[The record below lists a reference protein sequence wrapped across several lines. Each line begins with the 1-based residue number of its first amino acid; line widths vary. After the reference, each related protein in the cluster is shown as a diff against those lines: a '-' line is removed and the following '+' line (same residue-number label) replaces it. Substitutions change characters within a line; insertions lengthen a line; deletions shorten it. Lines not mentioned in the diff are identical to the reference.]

1 VVETSAVPVR
11 NPASSSRTIDGQA
24 VIAISE
30 MAQIHIL
37 NDVGTRVWNLID
49 GTRTV
54 SEITGLVQRQLTEE
68 GYEGVSS
75 GVAADIEE
83 FFEAMA
89 AKGMVTLGEGSQ

>member
-1 VVETSAVPVR
+1 MVETSAVPVR

-49 GTRTV
+49 GARTV
-54 SEITGLVQRQLTEE
+54 SEITELVKRQLAEE

-75 GVAADIEE
+75 EVSSDIEQ

-89 AKGMVTLGEGSQ
+89 AKGMVTLGEGSR

>member
-11 NPASSSRTIDGQA
+11 NPASSSRTMDGQA

-37 NDVGTRVWNLID
+37 NGVGTLVWNLID

-54 SEITGLVQRQLTEE
+54 SEITDLVRGQLTQE
-68 GYEGVSS
+68 GYEGVSAE
-75 GVAADIEE
+75 VASDIEQ
-83 FFEAMA
+83 FFEEMA
-89 AKGMVTLGEGSQ
+89 AKGMVTLGEGSR

>member
-1 VVETSAVPVR
+1 MPK
-11 NPASSSRTIDGQA
+11 
-24 VIAISE
+24 

-49 GTRTV
+49 GARTV
-54 SEITGLVQRQLTEE
+54 SEITELVKRQLAEE

-75 GVAADIEE
+75 EVSSDIEQ

-89 AKGMVTLGEGSQ
+89 AKGMVTLGEGSR

>member
-1 VVETSAVPVR
+1 VVETSAVPTR

-49 GTRTV
+49 GSRTV
-54 SEITGLVQRQLTEE
+54 SEITALVTRQLEDE

-75 GVAADIEE
+75 TVAADIEE

-89 AKGMVTLGEGSQ
+89 AKEMVSLGPVRS